1 MITFVHKDGFYWEA
15 PCRAPRLCRLVSL
28 QYGCTWTK
36 KQKEKEK
43 RKKKKKKKEKI
54 RKNWKW
60 SQRHLKWFGNFLDMF
75 LTFLKVQNAF
85 WNSSA
90 RRKPFRSP
98 NFKRLYSLTESSK
111 SSSDQMKVKK
121 SAFWIF
127 LSYRRKQVIWPQ
139 TTFWNILASLKQ
151 FLNSLNQ
158 QNSILKPRL
167 SKPLQ
172 PYWGQ

>member
-1 MITFVHKDGFYWEA
+1 MDSTERRPVGRRGFA
-15 PCRAPRLCRLVSL
+15 ASSL
-28 QYGCTWTK
+28 SNTAVTG
-36 KQKEKEK
+36 QKK
-43 RKKKKKKKEKI
+43 RKKKKKKKEKR
-54 RKNWKW
+54 RKSWKW
-60 SQRHLKWFGNFLDMF
+60 FWSLFKLFWDFLDMF

-85 WNSSA
+85 WNSLA

-172 PYWGQ
+172 SYWGQ

>member
-1 MITFVHKDGFYWEA
+1 MGDVLGGALWA
-15 PCRAPRLCRLVSL
+15 QRLCRPVFFLCS
-28 QYGCTWTK
+28 CNANK
-36 KQKEKEK
+36 KKRKKE
-43 RKKKKKKKEKI
+43 KKKKKKKEK
-54 RKNWKW
+54 
-60 SQRHLKWFGNFLDMF
+60 M
-75 LTFLKVQNAF
+75 VEF
-85 WNSSA
+85 WNCSQSLLKRFANLIDMSETLFWPWNMFWKVSA
-90 RRKPFRSP
+90 SRKPSRSP

-167 SKPLQ
+167 SKPL
-172 PYWGQ
+172 